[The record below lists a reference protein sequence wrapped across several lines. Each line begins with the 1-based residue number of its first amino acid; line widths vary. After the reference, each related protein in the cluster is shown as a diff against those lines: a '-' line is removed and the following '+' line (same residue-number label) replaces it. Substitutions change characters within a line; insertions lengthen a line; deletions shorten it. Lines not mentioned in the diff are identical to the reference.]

1 MITDICVLFQKQEK
15 EGQWPFM
22 AKVLKYDQVK
32 LKILSAIAE
41 DALQVGDRL
50 PSERDMMRRFSISQ
64 TSFRHAIAE
73 LEWEGLL
80 ERRPRS
86 GSFLRVPLQNFQHRE
101 HVLML
106 ELLQKDKPFDPSGC
120 HLFPYQWK
128 FEQQGFGFRTKA
140 AYIPGADV
148 VEAAQS
154 AAALLVT
161 EDLTAGWIRF
171 LKMFRPKP
179 LLVIGDYPCN
189 RDFPAI
195 KIDHREM
202 ARAMV
207 REFAAAGCRRIGFI
221 NAIRSY
227 LPSRKMH
234 EGYVAALR
242 ECGLEYRPEWELTP
256 ERDRERDMVAD
267 FMERH
272 GAGLD
277 AVMAERYI
285 YYAILASKWN
295 GACPGTPSLGFIDV
309 SPERIR
315 DYSFVRGSRIA
326 TYAETITD
334 TVVRKL
340 TALIR
345 SDGKDTSDVII
356 RPLIQ
361 TV

>member
-1 MITDICVLFQKQEK
+1 
-15 EGQWPFM
+15 
-22 AKVLKYDQVK
+22 
-32 LKILSAIAE
+32 
-41 DALQVGDRL
+41 
-50 PSERDMMRRFSISQ
+50 
-64 TSFRHAIAE
+64 
-73 LEWEGLL
+73 
-80 ERRPRS
+80 
-86 GSFLRVPLQNFQHRE
+86 
-101 HVLML
+101 
-106 ELLQKDKPFDPSGC
+106 
-120 HLFPYQWK
+120 
-128 FEQQGFGFRTKA
+128 
-140 AYIPGADV
+140 
-148 VEAAQS
+148 
-154 AAALLVT
+154 
-161 EDLTAGWIRF
+161 
-171 LKMFRPKP
+171 
-179 LLVIGDYPCN
+179 
-189 RDFPAI
+189 
-195 KIDHREM
+195 
-202 ARAMV
+202 
-207 REFAAAGCRRIGFI
+207 
-221 NAIRSY
+221 
-227 LPSRKMH
+227 
-234 EGYVAALR
+234 
-242 ECGLEYRPEWELTP
+242 
-256 ERDRERDMVAD
+256 MVAD